1 MFKSQTLSIA
11 HWRAAIQGAANEIA
25 TYALSLR
32 CAIVKDPIGADRA
45 SKLIGAHI
53 PLLGGGQAH
62 DLALVSSADGCAA
75 LARSMLGVATGAPL
89 RDQEVADAVRELVNM
104 LGGAMKR
111 RLSVQIA
118 DLALGLP
125 IFLHGHPQRSDR
137 QSIIALPARFGEVD
151 TIVLVT
157 GPSD

>member
-1 MFKSQTLSIA
+1 MIKSQKLSIA

-32 CAIVKDPIGADRA
+32 CAIVKDPIGAERA
-45 SKLIGAHI
+45 NKLIGAHI

-62 DLALVSSADGCAA
+62 ELALVSTADGCAA
-75 LARSMLGVATGAPL
+75 LARSMLGVAAGAAL
-89 RDQEVADAVRELVNM
+89 RDREVADAVRELVNM

-111 RLSVQIA
+111 RLSAQIA

-125 IFLHGHPQRSDR
+125 IFRGHIQRATELSR
-137 QSIIALPARFGEVD
+137 ARGALRGSGEVEQ
-151 TIVLVT
+151 VRQ
-157 GPSD
+157 